1 MKNKLLAWV
10 FFLSSGILLAQEEPD
25 AIALANDA
33 FQENF
38 YESLKQKGIE
48 NYDKAILSLEK
59 CLTFEENNPT
69 VYYEL
74 GKNYLNLKN
83 YKNAEN
89 AFEKA
94 TQLLPNNKWYWVG
107 LYEVYFSSR
116 QYTKAITVLD
126 KIIGFDPNY
135 QDELVML
142 YMYTQQ
148 YDSALELIDI
158 LSESVGKSERR
169 SQYRA
174 QILSMNRYKIK
185 EKDRLQELIKQYP
198 SEEIHYITLID
209 LYNQNNEI
217 DKSFETAKILAKNIP
232 TSEWAQIS
240 LYKHF
245 LEQKQY
251 KQAVLTMQ
259 KVISSPLIDDKIKHR
274 VLNEFL
280 VFVTN
285 NPTYQSDLDKAIM
298 LFSTASDVNVAKEV
312 GKYYHEKSNFVLA
325 NKYYEMAFANNEQD
339 NELNSLLLKS
349 YQETQNYEKL
359 HKTATAIID
368 FFPLQPDLY
377 LYAGIGFNQTQN
389 FKKAQTYLEMGLDY
403 LVENKPLERLFYQQ
417 LIVAFQGLNNTS
429 KTTVYQRKL
438 SELN

>member
-1 MKNKLLAWV
+1 MIKKLIVLV
-10 FFLSSGILLAQEEPD
+10 FFVSSGFLFAQEEPD
-25 AIALANDA
+25 AIALANDE
-33 FQENF
+33 FQNNF

-59 CLTFEENNPT
+59 CLTLDENNPT

-94 TQLLPNNKWYWVG
+94 TKLIPNNKWYWVG
-107 LYEVYFSSR
+107 LYEVYFKSR
-116 QYTKAITVLD
+116 QYAKAITVLD
-126 KIIGFDPNY
+126 KIITFDLNY

-148 YDSALELIDI
+148 YDKALSLIDE
-158 LSESVGKSERR
+158 LSESLGKSERR

-174 QILSMNRYKIK
+174 QILSMNRYKIQEK
-185 EKDRLQELIKQYP
+185 ERLIELINKHPY
-198 SEEIHYITLID
+198 EEIHYITLID

-217 DKSFETAKILAKNIP
+217 DKAFEIAQELASNIP

-245 LEQKQY
+245 LEQNQHA
-251 KQAVLTMQ
+251 QAVLAMQ

-280 VFVTN
+280 NFVYK
-285 NPTYQSDLDKAIM
+285 NPGFQNDLDKAIS
-298 LFSTASDVNVAKEV
+298 LFGSSSDVNVAKEV
-312 GKYYHEKSNFVLA
+312 GKYYQEKSNMVLA
-325 NKYYEMAFANNEQD
+325 NKYYEVAFAENNQEI
-339 NELNSLLLKS
+339 ELTSLLLQS
-349 YQETQNYEKL
+349 YVAIEDYEKL
-359 HKTATAIID
+359 QKTAISLID
-368 FFPLQPDLY
+368 FYPLQPDFY
-377 LYAGIGFNQTQN
+377 YYAGFGLNKKME
-389 FKKAQTYLEMGLDY
+389 FKKAQSYLEMGLDY
-403 LVENKPLERLFYQQ
+403 LVENKPLERLFYEQ
-417 LIVAFQGLNNTS
+417 LVIAFKGLNNPT
-429 KTTVYQRKL
+429 KAAIFEKKL
-438 SELN
+438 QE